1 MFPSVH
7 ILGSVHFGGAEQFY
21 IQLLRALNG
30 SGKAVVAINR
40 GRSPV
45 AHALQRDGVDQMHL
59 PLAGGLD
66 LWSAWRIR
74 RIATHLQPCI
84 VQTYLGLATGLTRLA
99 LKSHAVHVAR
109 VGGFYK
115 LDGYR
120 HAHAWVGSTRG
131 ICDHLVKSGLPPDRV
146 YQIGNLVPD
155 PDLPDEEERRALR
168 QNQGIAEGTFVVFAR
183 GRLVEDKGFDDLLRA
198 FAQLPP
204 ELNGRPLLLA
214 IAGEGPL
221 EERLRNLTTELQLWD
236 RVQWLGNLQEVRD
249 YFALSDLF
257 VCPSREDP
265 LGNIILDAWSYG
277 LPVVSTATEGARELI
292 EDEISGLLAEPGNS
306 LSLAG
311 RLDAAIT
318 ASRMARMGLAEAGSS
333 ILARRFSREAVAN
346 AYLTLYDKLL
356 AERGI

>member
-7 ILGSVHFGGAEQFY
+7 ILGSHHFGGGEQFY
-21 IQLLRALNG
+21 VQLLRALHG
-30 SGKAVVAINR
+30 SGKAVVAVNR
-40 GRSPV
+40 KRSP
-45 AHALQRDGVDQMHL
+45 AAKALRRDGVDQVHL

-74 RIATHLQPCI
+74 RIVTYLQPCV
-84 VQTYLGLATGLTRLA
+84 VQTYLGIGTGLTRLGP
-99 LKSHAVHVAR
+99 KSAAVHVAR

-131 ICDHLVKSGLPPDRV
+131 ICDHLVKSGVPAGRV
-146 YQIGNLVPD
+146 YQIGNMVPD
-155 PDLPDEEERRALR
+155 MEMPDEAGRLALR
-168 QNQGIAEGTFVVFAR
+168 DAYGISEGTFVVLAR

-204 ELNGRPLLLA
+204 ELNGRSLLLV

-221 EERLRNLTTELQLWD
+221 EEGLRNLTTELQLWD
-236 RVQWLGNLQEVRD
+236 RVQWLGKQDLQD
-249 YFALSDLF
+249 FFLLSDLF
-257 VCPSREDP
+257 VCPSHEDP
-265 LGNIILDAWSYG
+265 QGNVILDAWSYG
-277 LPVVSTATEGARELI
+277 LPVVSTATTGAKELI
-292 EDEISGLLAEPGNS
+292 EDQISGLLAEPGNP

-333 ILARRFSREAVAN
+333 IVARRFSREAVMN